1 MTERRINFSS
11 SRLQSYKNGAAAA
24 AHGLRIVG
32 IVTTRL
38 NQERQETTLLRLMY
52 HNTQYVHT
60 YVDTS
65 RTAYPLYLQKL
76 TPLVSI
82 FI

>member
-11 SRLQSYKNGAAAA
+11 SRLQSYKNGAAAAAAAAA

-38 NQERQETTLLRLMY
+38 NQERQETTLLRLM
-52 HNTQYVHT
+52 
-60 YVDTS
+60 
-65 RTAYPLYLQKL
+65 
-76 TPLVSI
+76 
-82 FI
+82 